1 MLSWNE
7 IRARCAAFAE
17 HWSDASDEDADA
29 KSFWDHLFTCYGANR
44 RQVASFEAPVRMLN
58 GNIGFIDLIWKG
70 KLLVEHKSRGKD
82 LNEARSQ
89 GLDYIERLKP
99 HERPRWLVTS
109 DFARFHIHDLHNGH
123 EDSLLLTDLAA
134 RAELFGFLAGYE
146 PKRPTSEAPVNLEAV
161 ARLGGLYDAMK
172 AGGYPDEDLPMFL
185 VRVLFCLFAEDTGV
199 FGRDGFTDFITY
211 RTQED
216 GSDLGPRLEQF
227 FRVLDTPKDRRQ
239 RHTDE
244 LLAALDYVNG
254 ALFTGHLA
262 FAEMNSAMRTALL
275 ACTEF
280 DWSRISPAIFGSLFQ
295 GVMDAEERRAIGA
308 HYTAEDNIL
317 KVIGPLFLDALKAE
331 LAAILTGPERGR
343 EAKLEAF
350 HNKLAALNFFDPA
363 CGCGNFLII
372 TYREIRKLEI
382 QVLKALHPHGQL
394 VTDVS
399 LLSKVR
405 VSQFHGI
412 EIEEFP
418 AQIARVAM
426 WLMDHIENVEL
437 GYAFGLS
444 LTRLPLVESA
454 NIVCGNALQIDWQEV
469 IAPEK
474 CSFILG
480 NPPFVG
486 KQYMS
491 DAQKDDLRRVWKNAP
506 GTGTLDFVT
515 AWHALAAGYM
525 AQARHVR
532 TAFVSTNSIC
542 QGEQAGLVWGRLLA
556 PYGNKILF
564 AHRTFAWQSEA
575 RGKAHVH
582 CIIVGFG
589 HPDSFSGQARRIFD
603 YDLNPEHPVISE
615 VKNISPYLVE
625 GNDSVATPR
634 THPLCDV
641 PEMIYGSKPT
651 DGGHL
656 IIEDEDYAKFIEENP
671 ACAKYVR
678 PFRGSVE
685 FINGRKRWCLWLQDA
700 NPVDVRSSPGV
711 IERIEAVRAFR
722 LASPKEA
729 TRKDAATPSVFAE
742 PRQPSSD
749 YLLVPS
755 VSSERRRYI
764 PIGFIH
770 QSVVA
775 SNLVFV
781 VPNADKWM
789 FGILCSEMHMAWTRI
804 TCGRLKSDFRY
815 SNKLV
820 YNNFPW
826 PQDATE
832 ASRAGVEK
840 AAQAVLDARAQF
852 PGSTL
857 ADLYDPVAMPPALA
871 KAHAA
876 LDLAVDRCYRKE
888 PFHTDRER
896 VEYLFALYEKLSAP
910 LAVPIRKARKTKT

>member
-1 MLSWNE
+1 
-7 IRARCAAFAE
+7 
-17 HWSDASDEDADA
+17 
-29 KSFWDHLFTCYGANR
+29 
-44 RQVASFEAPVRMLN
+44 
-58 GNIGFIDLIWKG
+58 
-70 KLLVEHKSRGKD
+70 
-82 LNEARSQ
+82 
-89 GLDYIERLKP
+89 
-99 HERPRWLVTS
+99 
-109 DFARFHIHDLHNGH
+109 
-123 EDSLLLTDLAA
+123 
-134 RAELFGFLAGYE
+134 
-146 PKRPTSEAPVNLEAV
+146 
-161 ARLGGLYDAMK
+161 
-172 AGGYPDEDLPMFL
+172 
-185 VRVLFCLFAEDTGV
+185 
-199 FGRDGFTDFITY
+199 
-211 RTQED
+211 
-216 GSDLGPRLEQF
+216 
-227 FRVLDTPKDRRQ
+227 
-239 RHTDE
+239 
-244 LLAALDYVNG
+244 
-254 ALFTGHLA
+254 
-262 FAEMNSAMRTALL
+262 
-275 ACTEF
+275 
-280 DWSRISPAIFGSLFQ
+280 
-295 GVMDAEERRAIGA
+295 
-308 HYTAEDNIL
+308 
-317 KVIGPLFLDALKAE
+317 
-331 LAAILTGPERGR
+331 
-343 EAKLEAF
+343 
-350 HNKLAALNFFDPA
+350 
-363 CGCGNFLII
+363 
-372 TYREIRKLEI
+372 
-382 QVLKALHPHGQL
+382 
-394 VTDVS
+394 
-399 LLSKVR
+399 
-405 VSQFHGI
+405 
-412 EIEEFP
+412 
-418 AQIARVAM
+418 M

-454 NIVCGNALQIDWQEV
+454 NIVCGNALQIDWQDV

-491 DAQKDDLRRVWKNAP
+491 DAQKEDLRRVWKNAP
-506 GTGTLDFVT
+506 GTGTIDFVT
-515 AWHALAAGYM
+515 AWHALAAEYM

-589 HPDSFSGQARRIFD
+589 HPDSFVGQARRIFD

-615 VKNISPYLVE
+615 AKSISPYLVE
-625 GNDSVATPR
+625 ANDSVATPR
-634 THPLCDV
+634 SRPLCDV
-641 PEMIYGSKPT
+641 SEMIYGSKPT

-656 IIEDEDYAKFIEENP
+656 IIEDEDHAKFIEENP
-671 ACAKYVR
+671 SCAKYVR

-685 FINGRKRWCLWLQDA
+685 FINGRNRWCLWLHEA
-700 NPVDVRSSPGV
+700 NPIDIRSSPGV
-711 IERIEAVRAFR
+711 IARIEAVRAFR

-729 TRKDAATPSVFAE
+729 TRKDAATPSLFAE

-764 PIGFIH
+764 PIGFMD

-781 VPNADKWM
+781 VPYADKWM

-820 YNNFPW
+820 YNNYPW

-896 VEYLFALYEKLSAP
+896 VEYLFALYEKLAAP
-910 LAVPIRKARKTKT
+910 LAAPAKKPRKRKL